1 MLKDLPHG
9 VKVSITHSITKA
21 FEDYMSEI
29 KWNESQYS
37 SNAFIDQ
44 WKTYIRNNASW
55 FKKIDEAMKE
65 SPEFHQELAVKIN
78 ETIQKVV
85 TEPPTEEQV
94 AQLERLTK
102 EQGNINVD
110 YSCKAEAR
118 FWIRKFVN

>member
-1 MLKDLPHG
+1 MLKDLPQG
-9 VKVSITHSITKA
+9 VKVSITRSITKA

-55 FKKIDEAMKE
+55 FEKIDESMKE

>member
-1 MLKDLPHG
+1 MLKDLPQG
-9 VKVSITHSITKA
+9 VKVSITRSITKA

-44 WKTYIRNNASW
+44 WKTYIKNNASW

-65 SPEFHQELAVKIN
+65 SPEFHQELAFKIN

>member
-1 MLKDLPHG
+1 MLKDLPQG
-9 VKVSITHSITKA
+9 VKVSITRSITKA

-37 SNAFIDQ
+37 SNAFIAQ

-55 FKKIDEAMKE
+55 FEKIDESMKE

>member
-1 MLKDLPHG
+1 MLKDLPQG
-9 VKVSITHSITKA
+9 VKVSITRSITKA

-55 FKKIDEAMKE
+55 FKKIDESMKE

-110 YSCKAEAR
+110 YSCKDEAR
-118 FWIRKFVN
+118 FWIHKFVN

>member
-1 MLKDLPHG
+1 MLKDLPQG
-9 VKVSITHSITKA
+9 VKVSITRSITKA

-55 FKKIDEAMKE
+55 FKKIDESMKE
-65 SPEFHQELAVKIN
+65 SPEFHN

-118 FWIRKFVN
+118 FWIHKFVN

>member
-1 MLKDLPHG
+1 MLKDLPQG
-9 VKVSITHSITKA
+9 VKVSITRSITKA

-55 FKKIDEAMKE
+55 FKKIDESMKE

-78 ETIQKVV
+78 ETIQKVI

-118 FWIRKFVN
+118 FWIHKFVN

>member
-1 MLKDLPHG
+1 MLKDLPQG
-9 VKVSITHSITKA
+9 VKVSITRSITKA

-55 FKKIDEAMKE
+55 FKKIDESVKE

-118 FWIRKFVN
+118 FWIHKFVN

>member
-1 MLKDLPHG
+1 MLKDLPQG
-9 VKVSITHSITKA
+9 VKVSITRSITKA

-55 FKKIDEAMKE
+55 FKKIDESMKE

-118 FWIRKFVN
+118 FWIHKFVN